1 MGKSNALSAERKL
14 AQESFEQARVLLT
27 AAIAKDPEEPLM
39 QADLAQVDAGLG
51 LADEALREADRAIA
65 FQPVEKDPFW
75 DAQWL
80 ENLAEVNAQLGRI
93 DEAIKLIERLHA
105 MPNDVIS
112 VWELKLDPTWDPLR
126 GDPRFE
132 KSSPHSLRKN
142 SKAHPGRSRER
153 SHARR
158 CLDKFLPDIRAIRR
172 FP

>member
-1 MGKSNALSAERKL
+1 MSQRKSNALSAERKL

-39 QADLAQVDAGLG
+39 HADLAQGDAGLG

-132 KSSPHSLRKN
+132 KIVAPLAPK
-142 SKAHPGRSRER
+142 KQ
-153 SHARR
+153 
-158 CLDKFLPDIRAIRR
+158 
-172 FP
+172 

>member
-1 MGKSNALSAERKL
+1 MAQAQLTEYHFGIIDFSAKRMPELL
-14 AQESFEQARVLLT
+14 ASAREN
-27 AAIAKDPEEPLM
+27 IDH
-39 QADLAQVDAGLG
+39 
-51 LADEALREADRAIA
+51 ALR
-65 FQPVEKDPFW
+65 
-75 DAQWL
+75 L
-80 ENLAEVNAQLGRI
+80 EPDLPAPHSEVNAQLGRI

-158 CLDKFLPDIRAIRR
+158 CLDKFLPDIRAIRW

>member
-1 MGKSNALSAERKL
+1 VSQRKSNALSAERKL

-132 KSSPHSLRKN
+132 KIVAPLAPK
-142 SKAHPGRSRER
+142 KQ
-153 SHARR
+153 
-158 CLDKFLPDIRAIRR
+158 
-172 FP
+172 

>member
-1 MGKSNALSAERKL
+1 M
-14 AQESFEQARVLLT
+14 
-27 AAIAKDPEEPLM
+27 P
-39 QADLAQVDAGLG
+39 DLR

-65 FQPVEKDPFW
+65 FQPVEKDAFW
-75 DAQWL
+75 DAQCL

-132 KSSPHSLRKN
+132 KSSPDSRRTISKVQLCPFSESSNVLR
-142 SKAHPGRSRER
+142 
-153 SHARR
+153 
-158 CLDKFLPDIRAIRR
+158 
-172 FP
+172 